1 MHYRRRSRWVGEEL
15 DLADG
20 PGLPFV
26 RSLALVEEAADD
38 AEKDVGTRD
47 MVAVVD
53 AAESGTRDA
62 GADGRGLLG
71 QSPFLKLMYP

>member
-1 MHYRRRSRWVGEEL
+1 VHYRRRSRWVGEEL

-38 AEKDVGTRD
+38 AEKDV
-47 MVAVVD
+47 VAVVD

-62 GADGRGLLG
+62 GTDGRGLLG